1 MRGGANTEA
10 FYVHPLLPY
19 LECRRSTNSGRH
31 YREHTHSAFSVGAI
45 DEGSVSFKV
54 GSELGTLA
62 PGELV
67 LIDPDVLHY
76 CNPSGPGLR
85 NYYVL
90 YLAKPWCAEVQN
102 SLWGAEAFRPVRACV
117 LRDRAVYDRFV
128 AAMELLLG
136 AGELLEKEQAIHELA
151 EELFAAAE
159 GVPVPRDS
167 GDLDVDAAKETL
179 ASDLD
184 RSVTLAEAAAAHG
197 ANPFTFLRRFK
208 AAADVT
214 PHAYRMSRRIER
226 AKELLRQGA
235 DISGVALDCG
245 FCDQS
250 HFTRVFKA
258 VTAVTPR
265 EYAVNFIQ

>member
-45 DEGSVSFKV
+45 DMGSVSFKV
-54 GSELGTLA
+54 GDELGTLE

-67 LIDPDVLHY
+67 LINPDTLHY
-76 CNPSGPGLR
+76 CNPSGPDLR

-90 YLAKPWCAEVQN
+90 YLAKPWCAEVQK
-102 SLWGAEAFRPVRACV
+102 SLWGAEAFQPVRQRV
-117 LRDRAVYDRFV
+117 LRERSVYDLFV
-128 AAMELLLG
+128 ATMELLLG
-136 AGELLEKEQAIHELA
+136 PGDIMEKEQAVHELA
-151 EELFAAAE
+151 GELFAAAE
-159 GVPVPRDS
+159 GVPIPRDS
-167 GDLDVDAAKETL
+167 GSVDIEAVKETL
-179 ASDLD
+179 ASELD
-184 RSVTLAEAAAAHG
+184 RGLTLEEIASEYG
-197 ANPFTFLRRFK
+197 SNPFTLIRRFK
-208 AAADVT
+208 AAAGVT
-214 PHAYRMSRRIER
+214 PHAYRMNRRVER

-250 HFTRVFKA
+250 HFTRVFTA
-258 VTAVTPR
+258 ATAVTPR
-265 EYAVNFIQ
+265 EYAVNLIQ